1 MLELVV
7 GGSGGKRGGFG
18 DRGHEIRDF
27 LGSRRF
33 GLFYGLEEHFPL
45 VGGVLWLFLFF
56 LFFFGAFFFRDFLI
70 FVREQVLYLLFERMQ
85 VFIDGGRGLFLLK
98 I

>member
-1 MLELVV
+1 VLELVV
-7 GGSGGKRGGFG
+7 DGGKRGGFG

-56 LFFFGAFFFRDFLI
+56 LFFFGDFLI
-70 FVREQVLYLLFERMQ
+70 SVREQVLYLLFERMQ
-85 VFIDGGRGLFLLK
+85 VFFDGGRGLFLLK